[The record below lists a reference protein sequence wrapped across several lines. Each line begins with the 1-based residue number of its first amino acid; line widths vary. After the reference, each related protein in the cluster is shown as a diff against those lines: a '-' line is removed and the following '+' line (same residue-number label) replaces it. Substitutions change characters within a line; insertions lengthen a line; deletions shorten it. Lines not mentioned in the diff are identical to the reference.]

1 MKEKRYSPIVLSGPS
16 GSGKSDLIDYI
27 EKKNPL
33 FLEATGS
40 TTRAKREN
48 ETGRMNFLTKE
59 RFNEL
64 ILSDNLIEYCIYN
77 GNYYGVSKEEFL
89 KLRSYHLIFNVGY
102 SSAKIIKKE
111 YDDTFMIYLLPPTK
125 EELLRRMG
133 SRDLERYKLGIEETM
148 KNAFNY
154 EYLLLSLTNDL
165 ESTYYDFMD
174 IISQNDK
181 ANQKRLTLSKNI
193 DFINN
198 FYK

>member
-111 YDDTFMIYLLPPTK
+111 YDDTFMIYLLSPTK